1 MFRKHSDDI
10 PELTLPK
17 WPFILGDLLLVATA
31 LAIAILG
38 NWQLTDW
45 QVVACV
51 LAVALGAALFV
62 LPFIV
67 EYLAREQE
75 NSSVSDQHNAI
86 LASHVKEL
94 EARTAVMADQITRL
108 SKTQSDT
115 PKATAPAFDAAA
127 LQVIEDRLDRQAKQL
142 EAAEQNLEKMRAAAA
157 NPKPAPAKLAPA
169 PEKQPAPAATPKEKP
184 ASKSKTEVRPRKPAE
199 SQLLKRAIHEKQDRA
214 TQAVDRIIESKIS
227 EDKKE
232 TPKVEPKE
240 KKPEPLPKPKAEPVP
255 EAKVE
260 PAHSPAAEPKIE
272 TPKPAPEPEAVK
284 SPARVASKPKALV
297 LPKSAPAAKPI
308 LQPTPKPVAPE
319 KASASA
325 SHESKP
331 EEKSESKQ
339 DAEAKPEPE
348 PKPASDT
355 EAKSES
361 GPKTAPKA
369 KAKPESE
376 AAPSL
381 FGASEVPASPA
392 KTRAKKNETACTV
405 NSLIGIGNKPYLR
418 GSGGGLNWDRGVVME
433 FEAIGKWRWNVP
445 ADLDA
450 PIEVQVYRNDE
461 DPDTSGKHTLKP
473 GEPLAI
479 DAKFQG

>member
-1 MFRKHSDDI
+1 MFRKHADDI

-184 ASKSKTEVRPRKPAE
+184 ASKSKTEARPRKPAD

-214 TQAVDRIIESKIS
+214 AQAVDRIIESKPS

-232 TPKVEPKE
+232 TPQVEPEKKDADAAPKPEANEAPKPKLETRKPAPAAPKPKAVETPKPDPKPDSEPAAPKVEPKPTSE
-240 KKPEPLPKPKAEPVP
+240 AKPTYPEPEAIAPLKLPDPKPKPTPAPAT

-260 PAHSPAAEPKIE
+260 SK
-272 TPKPAPEPEAVK
+272 PEPEAQSQAGIEDK
-284 SPARVASKPKALV
+284 T
-297 LPKSAPAAKPI
+297 
-308 LQPTPKPVAPE
+308 TP
-319 KASASA
+319 
-325 SHESKP
+325 
-331 EEKSESKQ
+331 
-339 DAEAKPEPE
+339 EAKPA
-348 PKPASDT
+348 PKP
-355 EAKSES
+355 EA
-361 GPKTAPKA
+361 
-369 KAKPESE
+369 E

-381 FGASEVPASPA
+381 FGADEAPGNPVPAKKRRS
-392 KTRAKKNETACTV
+392 KKNETACTV

-418 GSGGGLNWDRGVVME
+418 GSGGGLNWDSGVVME

-445 ADLDA
+445 ADLDG

-473 GEPLAI
+473 GEALVI
-479 DAKFQG
+479 DAKF

>member
-38 NWQLTDW
+38 NWQLTNW

-62 LPFIV
+62 LPYIV
-67 EYLAREQE
+67 EYFAREQE
-75 NSSVSDQHNAI
+75 NASVSDQRSAI

-94 EARTAVMADQITRL
+94 EARSTVMADQITRL
-108 SKTQSDT
+108 SQAQEAA
-115 PKATAPAFDAAA
+115 PKEQPPAAFDTAA
-127 LQVIEDRLDRQAKQL
+127 LRVIEDRLDRQAKQL
-142 EAAEQNLEKMRAAAA
+142 DAAEQNLKEMRAAVA
-157 NPKPAPAKLAPA
+157 NPKPA
-169 PEKQPAPAATPKEKP
+169 PEKQPAPAATPKAKP
-184 ASKSKTEVRPRKPAE
+184 APAPKPEVRPRKPAE